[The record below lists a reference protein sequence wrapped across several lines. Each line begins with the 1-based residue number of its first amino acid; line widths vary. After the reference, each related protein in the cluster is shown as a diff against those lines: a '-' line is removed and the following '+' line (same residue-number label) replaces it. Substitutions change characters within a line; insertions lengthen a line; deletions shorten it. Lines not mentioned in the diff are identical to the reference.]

1 MLSIIICSVS
11 PEFQKQ
17 VVENFA
23 QTVGCEHEFIV
34 FDNRE
39 LRYGLCKVYNLC
51 AQKAKYPYICFAHE
65 DILIATKGWGAR
77 LISHIENDST
87 IGAIGVAGIGFVSE
101 RHKPSTPRAAAFF
114 RVKHID
120 KHTGRRTNIWRPKR
134 KEGLFQVATID
145 GQFILTTKKVWSEFP
160 FDEARF
166 THFHLYDLDFSMQVN
181 TRYKVMATTE
191 LDITHFS
198 FGTYNE
204 THRAFY
210 LKFIEKWQHRLP
222 LMQMPESA
230 STTDIVKVFTH
241 DILNHIRDG
250 NYELAKRSFY
260 HLQRQT
266 ERPALNL
273 ALQCL
278 ALAPSVLLSTLRH

>member
-11 PEFQKQ
+11 PDFRKQ
-17 VVENFA
+17 VVENLS

-39 LRYGLCKVYNLC
+39 SRYGLCKVYNLC
-51 AQKAKYPYICFAHE
+51 AQQAKYPYLCFAHE
-65 DILIATKGWGAR
+65 DILIATKDWGR
-77 LISHIENDST
+77 KLIAHIENDSA

-101 RHKPSTPRAAAFF
+101 RRKPSTPRAAAFF

-120 KHTGRRTNIWRPKR
+120 KRTGRRADIWRPKG

-145 GQFILTTKKVWSEFP
+145 GQFILTTKKVWREFA
-160 FDEARF
+160 FDEERF
-166 THFHLYDLDFSMQVN
+166 THFHLYDLDFSMQVG
-181 TRYKVMATTE
+181 TRYKVMASTE

-204 THRAFY
+204 THREFY

-222 LMQMPESA
+222 FLQVPEHTSA
-230 STTDIVKVFTH
+230 TDVVKIFTH

-250 NYELAKRSFY
+250 NYEFAKRSFT
-260 HLQRQT
+260 HLQQKT
-266 ERPALNL
+266 ARPFWRL

-278 ALAPSVLLSTLRH
+278 ALTPNVLLSTLRY